1 MGPDMSGR
9 ESLGVWIYGTRAA
22 TIAESTNDRLS
33 LAWTSEA
40 AERWPLGSRILSAK
54 LPIGEPVGS
63 PMVKNYLDGLLPE
76 GNARTNHAFDAGIPP
91 DDTFGLIR
99 AYGLDTPGAAV
110 FAPDSA
116 RDPERTG
123 HYEPIDLAEL
133 EARIVHA
140 DTRSP
145 AAGTADSSTLPGMV
159 PKIVAHR
166 AEDGTW
172 LACKEGAAST
182 WIIKRGNPADSL
194 TADTIDTEVAAL
206 HLARTLGLTD
216 IRAEI
221 LEFESTRAIAVSR
234 YDRTIDD
241 SGVVERWHQED
252 LAQAIGLDTRD
263 PNRKFQ
269 WGSTMPSLR
278 HAAAVMRADGADL
291 RALLR
296 LVTFS
301 TLVGNTDMHAKN
313 ISFLRYDDGTAE
325 LSPAYDIAMHLH
337 HERDGRRFALDVN
350 SKTLVDDITVSDVI
364 AEAEAWGIPGRLA
377 RNTVS
382 AVIGDLSTVLTEI
395 DRSAYRGVSDQAW
408 EIVWER
414 TEAAASQMGTTAS
427 SRSVARR
434 GPRRPR

>member
-1 MGPDMSGR
+1 MSGR
-9 ESLGVWIYGTRAA
+9 EPLGVWIYGTRSA
-22 TIAESTNDRLS
+22 TITESASGRLS
-33 LAWTSEA
+33 LEWTSA
-40 AERWPLGSRILSAK
+40 ATERWPLGSRILSAK
-54 LPIGEPVGS
+54 LPVGEPVAS
-63 PMVKNYLDGLLPE
+63 PMVKNYLDGLLAE
-76 GNARTNHAFDAGIPP
+76 GNARTNYALDAGIPP

-116 RDPERTG
+116 QDPERIG

-133 EARIVHA
+133 EARIIRA
-140 DTRSP
+140 DKRSP
-145 AAGTADSSTLPGMV
+145 AAGDADSSTLPGMV

-166 AEDGTW
+166 SEDGTW

-206 HLARTLGLTD
+206 HLAHTLGLTD
-216 IRAEI
+216 IRAEL

-269 WGSTMPSLR
+269 WGATMPSLR

-291 RALLR
+291 RSLLR

-313 ISFLRYDDGTAE
+313 ISFLRYDDGAAE

-350 SKTLVDDITVSDVI
+350 SKNLVDDITISDII
-364 AEAEAWGIPGRLA
+364 AEATTWGVPHRLA
-377 RNTVS
+377 WTTVS
-382 AVIGDLSTVLTEI
+382 AVVEGLATALAEI
-395 DRSAYRGVSDQAW
+395 DRSAYRGVSDRAW
-408 EIVWER
+408 EIVCAR
-414 TEAAASQMGTTAS
+414 VEAAASQVGTATS

-434 GPRRPR
+434 GPRRAR